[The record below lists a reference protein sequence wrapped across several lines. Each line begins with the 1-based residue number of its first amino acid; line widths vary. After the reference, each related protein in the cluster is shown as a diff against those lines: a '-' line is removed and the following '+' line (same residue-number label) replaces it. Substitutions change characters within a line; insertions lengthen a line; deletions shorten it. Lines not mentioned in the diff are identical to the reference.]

1 MLRDRFIGYLCSLFL
16 LIAISTR
23 SDPGQR
29 SSGNPDLSMPS
40 RNSPILHQTPI
51 HQQSPQMNGG
61 SSNVIGL
68 REKPGLYGAPPS
80 TISRPAWK
88 WWRYFEFFPKS
99 EKFFLR
105 VIYSINISYK

>member
-1 MLRDRFIGYLCSLFL
+1 M
-16 LIAISTR
+16 
-23 SDPGQR
+23 
-29 SSGNPDLSMPS
+29 
-40 RNSPILHQTPI
+40 LHQTPI

-88 WWRYFEFFPKS
+88 WWRYFEYSSKSDKSLGEFFY
-99 EKFFLR
+99 
-105 VIYSINISYK
+105 IM